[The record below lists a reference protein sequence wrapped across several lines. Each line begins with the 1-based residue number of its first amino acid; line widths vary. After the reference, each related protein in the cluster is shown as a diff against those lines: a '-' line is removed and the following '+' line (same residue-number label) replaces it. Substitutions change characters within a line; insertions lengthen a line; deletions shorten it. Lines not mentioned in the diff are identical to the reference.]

1 MPSQR
6 GYGPS
11 LNPQYTEDEVR
22 FALTDSNARLA
33 ILASPCT
40 HAPCEVW
47 TLSTLSE
54 RLNSASLH
62 NIQEAPPPPPESLA
76 FLCYTSGTTGRPKGA
91 MIRHQ
96 NIQHTLQALHNAWH
110 WTESDTLLH
119 VLPMFHI
126 HGLFVA
132 QFGALFAGA
141 TSIWL
146 DRFEPKTVLDQLRK
160 ITNGVFM
167 GVPHIISAYSRAWRG
182 HDILPNMRLFTSGSA
197 PPGRYP
203 RQGSFRS
210 GHRILERYGMTE
222 VGIVLSNPYTGSR
235 IAGTVGHPLPE
246 SSQSL

>member
-1 MPSQR
+1 MSLYSLFASKWSATEKPVIVFGDQSLTWAELDKRAMQAVSALEIATVQAGDVVALQMPKCIEFQAVILGCLAR
-6 GYGPS
+6 GVTVLP

-119 VLPMFHI
+119 VLPMFPSMDCS
-126 HGLFVA
+126 LLSSA
-132 QFGALFAGA
+132 RYSQ
-141 TSIWL
+141 
-146 DRFEPKTVLDQLRK
+146 EPHQYGSTVLSRK
-160 ITNGVFM
+160 PYWTNC
-167 GVPHIISAYSRAWRG
+167 
-182 HDILPNMRLFTSGSA
+182 
-197 PPGRYP
+197 
-203 RQGSFRS
+203 
-210 GHRILERYGMTE
+210 ER
-222 VGIVLSNPYTGSR
+222 
-235 IAGTVGHPLPE
+235 
-246 SSQSL
+246 